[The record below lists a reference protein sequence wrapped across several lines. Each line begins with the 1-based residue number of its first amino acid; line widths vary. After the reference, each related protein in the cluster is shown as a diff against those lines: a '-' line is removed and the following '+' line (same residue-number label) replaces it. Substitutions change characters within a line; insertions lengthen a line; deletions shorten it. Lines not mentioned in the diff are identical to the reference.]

1 MVEEWSRMVP
11 YGWNGR
17 NGWNGRDG
25 QNGWNGR
32 NGRMA
37 EWLSGIMAD

>member
-1 MVEEWSRMVP
+1 MVP